1 MDNLAEIDGGFI
13 SRLNSV
19 ISEVLEINETD
30 INENENL
37 NIDNISTWDSLAHLK
52 LILSLEEEFNITIEE
67 RHINT
72 MLDYLSIVNTV
83 KYSLNSNE
91 RK

>member
-1 MDNLAEIDGGFI
+1 MDNLAEIDGGFM

-19 ISEVLEINETD
+19 ISEALEINETD
-30 INENENL
+30 INENL
-37 NIDNISTWDSLAHLK
+37 NIDNTPTWDSLAHLK
-52 LILSLEEEFNITIEE
+52 LILSLEKEFSITIEE
-67 RHINT
+67 KHINT
-72 MLDYLSIVNTV
+72 MLDYFSILNTV

>member
-19 ISEVLEINETD
+19 ISEALEINETD
-30 INENENL
+30 INENL
-37 NIDNISTWDSLAHLK
+37 NIDNTPTWDSLAHLK
-52 LILSLEEEFNITIEE
+52 LILSLEEKFTIIIEE
-67 RHINT
+67 KHINT

-83 KYSLNSNE
+83 KYSLNHNE